1 MTWSIFR
8 TNFKFYCY
16 YFNTNGFGN
25 VTMLKIRMVS
35 ILKCAKI
42 RSWNF
47 DSLVYLS
54 ATDWQIVSKLHKE
67 EPKYA
72 EKFGIVPEAV
82 SRENSNI
89 LRNLWK
95 NDATKMLQLM
105 VSWRLFD
112 TVRFPNSRFAFKY
125 MNPSHW
131 NFKKDDF
138 ALVQFQLTLND
149 FISSFNS
156 IQITTWQIF

>member
-16 YFNTNGFGN
+16 YFNINGFSN
-25 VTMLKIRMVS
+25 VTMSKIRMVS
-35 ILKCAKI
+35 ILKCAKF

-47 DSLVYLS
+47 NSSVYLS
-54 ATDWQIVSKLHKE
+54 ATDWQIVSKVQKE

-105 VSWRLFD
+105 VSWRLLIQCVFQNWG
-112 TVRFPNSRFAFKY
+112 TFSEKWIL
-125 MNPSHW
+125 HIEI
-131 NFKKDDF
+131 KDDF
-138 ALVQFQLTLND
+138 ALVIIGS
-149 FISSFNS
+149 ISVHSQWFHLL
-156 IQITTWQIF
+156 

>member
-54 ATDWQIVSKLHKE
+54 ASDWQIVSKLHKE

-95 NDATKMLQLM
+95 NDATKMLRLM
-105 VSWRLFD
+105 VSWRLLIQCVFQFRI
-112 TVRFPNSRFAFKY
+112 TISKTWIF
-125 MNPSHW
+125 HIEIG
-131 NFKKDDF
+131 DDF
-138 ALVQFQLTLND
+138 ALVIMSS
-149 FISSFNS
+149 ISAHSQWFR
-156 IQITTWQIF
+156 IL